1 MRRTI
6 PATLIPYGVDNWSP
20 ARMSLS
26 RLTADGFEI
35 AADFPFALV
44 ERPGTPLR
52 LNNCGLEL
60 PAAGP
65 FEAEA
70 TPAERVASHL
80 TRLCGQWNLMG
91 ARFIER
97 YFAFLNH
104 QIATHRAEL
113 DARLAKFDG
122 LFQADDFIHSAPI
135 PLPRAFLHAPEPGV
149 ADKGA
154 EAFVQVDFAFW
165 LGSSM
170 LAVLPVQSTLTPAA
184 TRRRKERLAA
194 AAIPIVTYGP
204 SDLADP
210 AFGLYLEILGPELSA
225 FWEGETLP
233 SAPGQQ
239 GRGLL

>member
-6 PATLIPYGVDNWSP
+6 PATLIPYGVDSWSP
-20 ARMSLS
+20 DRMSLS
-26 RLTADGFEI
+26 RLTLDGFEI
-35 AADFPFALV
+35 AADFPFTLID
-44 ERPGTPLR
+44 RPGTPLR

-70 TPAERVASHL
+70 TPVERVATHL
-80 TRLCGQWNLMG
+80 TRLCSQWNLSG
-91 ARFIER
+91 GRFIER

-104 QIATHRAEL
+104 QIATHRSVLEE
-113 DARLAKFDG
+113 RLAPFDG
-122 LFQADDFIHSAPI
+122 LFRAEDFVYSAPV

-154 EAFVQVDFAFW
+154 DDFVQVDFAFW

-170 LAVLPVQSTLTPAA
+170 LAVLPAQSTLTPAA
-184 TRRRKERLAA
+184 TRRRKKRLAA

-204 SDLADP
+204 ADLADP
-210 AFGLYLEILGPELSA
+210 GFGLYREILGPELSA

-239 GRGLL
+239 GRSLL

>member
-6 PATLIPYGVDNWSP
+6 PATLIPYGVDSWSP
-20 ARMSLS
+20 DRMSLS
-26 RLTADGFEI
+26 LLTADGFEI

-70 TPAERVASHL
+70 TPAERVATHL

-97 YFAFLNH
+97 YFAFLAH
-104 QIATHRAEL
+104 QIAGHRGEL
-113 DARLAKFDG
+113 EDRLAPFDG
-122 LFQADDFIHSAPI
+122 LFRAEDFLYSAPV
-135 PLPRAFLHAPEPGV
+135 PLPRAFLHAPEPGM

-154 EAFVQVDFAFW
+154 DDFVQVDFAFW

-170 LAVLPVQSTLTPAA
+170 LAVLPAQSTLTPAA

-204 SDLADP
+204 ADLADP
-210 AFGLYLEILGPELSA
+210 DFGLYRGILGPELSA

-233 SAPGQQ
+233 SAPGRN
-239 GRGLL
+239 GHGLL